1 MKKNLL
7 TMVAAFVAVMTQAQT
22 IAVMEF
28 ESNSF
33 NLESRTATMSDL
45 LMDELVNNDDLV
57 VLERSRI
64 NAVLKEM
71 DFQQT
76 TGYTDDATAKS
87 VGKMLNAD
95 CVIVGNV
102 NMTGLKMTA
111 TARAIDVETARILST
126 AKMTCASWSEFDK
139 KLPSFAKDLVK
150 KIPVPNYFV
159 GTWQGSSNE
168 TSDTYEIALDEKN
181 KCSVTLVTSD
191 ELGGT
196 IELSGTGSYSYDSS
210 TNMFRLDARLTAD
223 LGTVKKI
230 SWRNFA
236 KLDKSR
242 TSFNYLIKDGKNQYR
257 LNFAKTE

>member
-1 MKKNLL
+1 MKKILL
-7 TMVAAFVAVMTQAQT
+7 TLVAAFIAAFASAQT
-22 IAVMEF
+22 IAVMDF

-45 LMDELVNNDDLV
+45 LTDELVNNDDLI

-64 NAVLKEM
+64 NYVLKEM

-76 TGYTDDATAKS
+76 TGYTDVATAKS
-87 VGKMLNAD
+87 VGQMLNAD
-95 CVIVGNV
+95 CVIIGNV
-102 NMTGLKMTA
+102 NMTGIKMTV
-111 TARAIDVETARILST
+111 TARAIAVETARILST
-126 AKMTCASWSEFDK
+126 AKMACTSWSEFDK
-139 KLPSFAKDLVK
+139 KLPAFAKDLVK

-168 TSDTYEIALDEKN
+168 TSDTYEIVLDENN
-181 KCSVTLVTSD
+181 KCEVTLITTD
-191 ELGGT
+191 EFDGT
-196 IELSGTGSYSYDSS
+196 IELTGVGSYSYDSS
-210 TNMFRLDARLTAD
+210 TNMFRLDARLTTD

-242 TSFNYLIKDGKNQYR
+242 SSFNYVIKEGKKQYR